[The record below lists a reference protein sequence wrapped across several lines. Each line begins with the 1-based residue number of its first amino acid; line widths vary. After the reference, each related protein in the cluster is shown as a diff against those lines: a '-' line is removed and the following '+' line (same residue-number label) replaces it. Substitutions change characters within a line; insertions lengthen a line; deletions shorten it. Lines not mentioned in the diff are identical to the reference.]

1 MEIKEAIR
9 TAIKELIVPEMVK
22 LKQENL
28 EIKTILTL
36 TNKRLDDI
44 NGHLID
50 QSRRI
55 DALREELTKQI
66 GSVREELT
74 DHIRSV
80 REELTKH
87 IGSVREELINRI
99 EETNRRLE
107 AMGNKFDDLLN
118 RLYEVIV
125 RRDEHTQVIERVM
138 LLERDVAELK
148 RQMAA

>member
-9 TAIKELIVPEMVK
+9 TAIKELIVPELETVK
-22 LKQENL
+22 AENL

-44 NGHLID
+44 NGHLVD

-55 DALREELTKQI
+55 DETNKRIDETNRRI
-66 GSVREELT
+66 DSVREELT
-74 DHIRSV
+74 TRID
-80 REELTKH
+80 EA
-87 IGSVREELINRI
+87 NRGI
-99 EETNRRLE
+99 E
-107 AMGNKFDDLLN
+107 AMGTKFDDRLH

-148 RQMAA
+148 RQVAA